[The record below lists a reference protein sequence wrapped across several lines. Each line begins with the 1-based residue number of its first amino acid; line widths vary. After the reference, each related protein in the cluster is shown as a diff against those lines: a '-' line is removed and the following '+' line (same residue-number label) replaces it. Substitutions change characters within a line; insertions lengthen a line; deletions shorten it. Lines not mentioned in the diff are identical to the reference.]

1 MHSSY
6 RGSLYTEWWSHR
18 LVVLVHTRLHY
29 YTTVAHAPVIA
40 PFYCKQ
46 GPRRLLCVC
55 TYDLTEFGCLS
66 FNSSWLSLDME
77 ESSSCSLTM
86 SSPSGSEPLRSVRAF
101 LFMVELESSLVSE
114 TRVVESQLPIFS
126 SHAPDCCQ
134 SPIKSTIDNIIDFL
148 HQLRIKVTLIQI
160 CKITCSYA
168 AILYTCYTMVIAGWL
183 AAVLHF

>member
-1 MHSSY
+1 MASSQLPKVMKWGMYALLIQRQSVHRVVVSQTRSTCTHSFT
-6 RGSLYTEWWSHR
+6 L
-18 LVVLVHTRLHY
+18 LH

-46 GPRRLLCVC
+46 GPRRLLCVR

-77 ESSSCSLTM
+77 ESSSCSLTT

-114 TRVVESQLPIFS
+114 TRAVESQLPIFS
-126 SHAPDCCQ
+126 SRAPDCCQ
-134 SPIKSTIDNIIDFL
+134 SPIKSTILYYI
-148 HQLRIKVTLIQI
+148 TLLNR
-160 CKITCSYA
+160 
-168 AILYTCYTMVIAGWL
+168 LYYRLL
-183 AAVLHF
+183 APATYKSNLNTNM